1 MKVKVTYT
9 TDYDDIPELVNKML
23 SECRDTLQQSSNFKF
38 NMFNLEESSSQIL
51 TVQKSLDLVASKL
64 DDCLNIAHGYVQAQS
79 TQKPPAN
86 DVVEQPEVLDEDS

>member
-79 TQKPPAN
+79 AQKTPAN